1 MEVHLPPAMLKTE
14 LMKVGD
20 SYRLKVS
27 SPVLARSLHQF
38 RRGRCGSFQ
47 QLFRSAAGTIA
58 EIMIKTKANEESLA

>member
-47 QLFRSAAGTIA
+47 QLFRSAAGTIRRNYDQDKS
-58 EIMIKTKANEESLA
+58 E